1 MATED
6 LLPLFHTD
14 GGGVKSPEVDLE
26 TLLAQ
31 DSTLQDDQLLSEILG
46 SEGVRGLG
54 GREIVSDHSWV
65 FCLVALGPQIVT
77 VHDCQ

>member
-46 SEGVRGLG
+46 SEGVRGWG
-54 GREIVSDHSWV
+54 GGGV
-65 FCLVALGPQIVT
+65 L
-77 VHDCQ
+77 